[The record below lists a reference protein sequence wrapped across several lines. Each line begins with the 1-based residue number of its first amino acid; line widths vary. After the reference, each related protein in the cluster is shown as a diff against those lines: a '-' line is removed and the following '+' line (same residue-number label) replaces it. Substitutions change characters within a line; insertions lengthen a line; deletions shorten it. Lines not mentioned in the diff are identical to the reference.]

1 MCRLIETLKVFNKK
15 LFNIEY
21 HNKRMNN
28 SRKELFGCNDEID
41 LSEKILI
48 PKELNYNLYKCR
60 IIYSKG
66 IESIEFMP
74 YQKKLIK
81 KIKILENNHI
91 NYQYKFEDRTE
102 LNLMLNKSNADEI
115 IIVKNGLITDASFA
129 NIVLSDGSIYLTPS
143 TPLLKGTKRARLLDE
158 GLIKEEE
165 LKKNDL
171 RKFKY
176 IYFINALLDIEEENK
191 MEIDRIFE

>member
-1 MCRLIETLKVFNKK
+1 
-15 LFNIEY
+15 
-21 HNKRMNN
+21 
-28 SRKELFGCNDEID
+28 
-41 LSEKILI
+41 
-48 PKELNYNLYKCR
+48 
-60 IIYSKG
+60 
-66 IESIEFMP
+66 MP

-191 MEIDRIFE
+191 IEIERIFE